1 MTWSPSGSARLVSPK
16 FPVMGRRG
24 QRPGRCLWTVPPAPV
39 LGINPRVSCMPALP
53 LLCFILLGCFGL
65 GKIPWGGQRP
75 GVLERLHTSGG
86 IWISLCLCLAGLVH
100 WCTVLGLCK
109 SLVYYGRLLLHR
121 LGIPG
126 GQARMSTTGCV
137 PGSLAAGLS
146 TAQGT

>member
-1 MTWSPSGSARLVSPK
+1 MDPPGLFPPSFQSWGEEV
-16 FPVMGRRG
+16 RG
-24 QRPGRCLWTVPPAPV
+24 QGGVCGQYPQPQSWVSI
-39 LGINPRVSCMPALP
+39 LGSHACYLYPFFV
-53 LLCFILLGCFGL
+53 CFILLGCFDL
-65 GKIPWGGQRP
+65 GKTPCGGQRP
-75 GVLERLHTSGG
+75 GVLEWFHTSGG

-126 GQARMSTTGCV
+126 GQARMSATGCV